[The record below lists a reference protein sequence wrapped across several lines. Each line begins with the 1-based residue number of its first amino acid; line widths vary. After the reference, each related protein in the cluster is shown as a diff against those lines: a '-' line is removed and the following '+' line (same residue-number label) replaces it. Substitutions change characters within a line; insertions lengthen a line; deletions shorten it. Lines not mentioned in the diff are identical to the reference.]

1 MKAARGAVDSGVPDL
16 GSNPEH
22 LTGFGHNARRHRW
35 YGAAGRFSRPG
46 GTSSPLGSRADRG
59 AGRVWA
65 GASWDDKA
73 TPMHVLPLVSGK
85 PLEQLTKFDLIINVT
100 TSKTIELK
108 IPESFI
114 SLADEVIE

>member
-1 MKAARGAVDSGVPDL
+1 
-16 GSNPEH
+16 
-22 LTGFGHNARRHRW
+22 
-35 YGAAGRFSRPG
+35 
-46 GTSSPLGSRADRG
+46 
-59 AGRVWA
+59 
-65 GASWDDKA
+65 
-73 TPMHVLPLVSGK
+73 MHVLPLVSGK